1 MPFSL
6 TSYLLGVGTVVGAL
20 AFSFGGGVLVT
31 KTAVKETAAGPTRV
45 ERVARSEPA
54 PAAPAR
60 QPDASDNSPP
70 PAEPAGAARPDPA
83 SLAQASV
90 PMGRPQSAAIENA
103 KQPEPKQPEP
113 TKRAES
119 AGQPEQKEA
128 TQKRTPQRKVER
140 PKHYAE
146 RKPGSLAASRTK
158 PPPTEDL
165 DRPQRTGAEPTEF
178 VFGREEPRLFGW
190 EGRHEQP
197 HFNLFQMLSPPPFDR
212 DD

>member
-1 MPFSL
+1 MRFSL

-54 PAAPAR
+54 PEAPAR
-60 QPDASDNSPP
+60 QQDASDNSPP
-70 PAEPAGAARPDPA
+70 PAEPAAVARPNPA
-83 SLAQASV
+83 PPAQADAPV
-90 PMGRPQSAAIENA
+90 ARPQPEATENA
-103 KQPEPKQPEP
+103 KQSEPKQPEP
-113 TKRAES
+113 TKRDES
-119 AGQPEQKEA
+119 ANQPEQKEA
-128 TQKRTPQRKVER
+128 TQKRTVERKVER

-146 RKPGSLAASRTK
+146 RKGGSFAASRTK
-158 PPPTEDL
+158 RPPSEDL
-165 DRPQRTGAEPTEF
+165 DQPERTGAERTES
-178 VFGREEPRLFGW
+178 VFGREEPHFFGW